1 MRGIIG
7 LFMVMLTWP
16 VAAQQLQ
23 PGQSVADFS
32 LPAASTGWGQ
42 RLAEQRGQP
51 VMLILS
57 GRCDRCEERLAAYQL
72 LAESHAADGLV
83 SWILWPPKGRDEA
96 PQMRIPVLINDAA
109 SAAARQFG
117 NGPAV
122 VLINRDGVLDQLI
135 SGNLNSHYD
144 DTRQQLSRWLQ
155 TLSNRP

>member
-1 MRGIIG
+1 MNGVIG
-7 LFMVMLTWP
+7 VLIFILALP
-16 VAAQQLQ
+16 VAAEQLQ
-23 PGQSVADFS
+23 PGQAVADFS
-32 LPAASTGWGQ
+32 LPAATVGWGQ

-83 SWILWPPKGRDEA
+83 SWILWPPKGRDKA
-96 PQMRIPVLINDAA
+96 PQMRIPVLRNDAV

-117 NGPAV
+117 SGPAV
-122 VLINRDGVLDQLI
+122 ALINRDGVLDQLI
-135 SGNLNSHYD
+135 IGNLNSHYD

-155 TLSNRP
+155 ALSNRP